1 MNGIISVF
9 VPTTLPALEK
19 INDAEATVIVRDMDL
34 KRAVSSRALLIVLAL
49 VLATISTIF
58 LMFIGMGHNHQDT
71 NPTSI
76 AKQNAAASSIQHIH
90 AELVPTNHG
99 SVKQNAGTLSTQP
112 PSAIRPPLTP
122 DPGQMAM
129 KVNSLITEAKSL
141 WQINPEEAQRVLEA
155 ATSLDPNCFEAAY
168 QLARLLTQRK
178 DFPAAIQQYQK
189 VLQINNQVP
198 EIYFNLGYIYTIQ
211 NAYNLARTNYESC
224 LNLSPPYRDEV
235 LTNMGMVELKRN
247 NTTDAKLLFQQALDF
262 NPKNGLARNNLNK
275 MSNHAEKSR
284 NMR

>member
-1 MNGIISVF
+1 
-9 VPTTLPALEK
+9 
-19 INDAEATVIVRDMDL
+19 MDL
-34 KRAVSSRALLIVLAL
+34 KRTVSSRTLLIVLAL
-49 VLATISTIF
+49 VLAAISTIF
-58 LMFIGMGHNHQDT
+58 LLFRGMSRNHQDT
-71 NPTSI
+71 NPTFS

-90 AELVPTNHG
+90 AELVPTNRG
-99 SVKQNAGTLSTQP
+99 SAKQNAGTSSTQP
-112 PSAIRPPLTP
+112 QSAIQLSLTP
-122 DPGQMAM
+122 DPGQIAM
-129 KVNSLITEAKSL
+129 KVNSLIIEAQNM
-141 WQINPEEAQRVLEA
+141 WQINPGEAQRVLDDA
-155 ATSLDPNCFEAAY
+155 INLGTNNFEATY
-168 QLARLLTQRK
+168 QLARFLTQKK

-189 VLQINNQVP
+189 ALQLNDQVP

-211 NAYNLARTNYESC
+211 SAYNLARMNYESC

-247 NTTDAKLLFQQALDF
+247 NTTDARLLFQQALDF